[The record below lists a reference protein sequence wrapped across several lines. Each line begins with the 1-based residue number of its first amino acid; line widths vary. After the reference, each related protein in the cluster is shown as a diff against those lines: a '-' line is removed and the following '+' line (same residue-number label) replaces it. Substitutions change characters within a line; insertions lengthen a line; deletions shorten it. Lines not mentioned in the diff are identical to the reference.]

1 MKKKSKKNKMKNNVK
16 KSKGKKAKSTK
27 PLTKLAK
34 PIKHLTKPE
43 KIPINTGA
51 MIFEGGSSL
60 KNKTGAWRSSRPVI
74 DKKRCISC
82 GICLKFCPEGCIKY
96 DKHKKADV
104 NYDYC
109 KGDGICARECP
120 VKCIKM
126 EKEEK

>member
-1 MKKKSKKNKMKNNVK
+1 MKKKRIKGKRSKG
-16 KSKGKKAKSTK
+16 KGKKAKSQRSLTTSSK
-27 PLTKLAK
+27 PLTKK
-34 PIKHLTKPE
+34 E
-43 KIPINTGA
+43 KFPINIGA
-51 MIFEGGSSL
+51 IIFEGGSSL
-60 KNKTGAWRSSRPVI
+60 KNKTGAWRSSRPII

-96 DKHKKADV
+96 DKKKKADIDY
-104 NYDYC
+104 NYC

>member
-1 MKKKSKKNKMKNNVK
+1 MKKKVNKNVKRKMKKNK
-16 KSKGKKAKSTK
+16 SSRS
-27 PLTKLAK
+27 LTTSH
-34 PIKHLTKPE
+34 KHLTKPE

-51 MIFEGGSSL
+51 IIFEGGSSL
-60 KNKTGAWRSSRPVI
+60 KNKTGAWRSSKPII

-96 DKHKKADV
+96 DKTKKADV

-120 VKCIKM
+120 VKCIRM